1 MNGELVKRPAKER
14 LGRYLIFF
22 AGYTALALLMMRVC
36 FTFFVDNGK
45 GFGWAIDSLPVQLP
59 MLTGLR
65 DFLHGIVD
73 ALTNGTGKI
82 PLYDFRIGMGGD
94 ILTNL
99 AMWYLEPLS
108 AGGGIC

>member
-1 MNGELVKRPAKER
+1 MNGEHLKRPANGR
-14 LGRYLIFF
+14 PGRYLIFF
-22 AGYTALALLMMRVC
+22 AGYTVLALLLMRVC

-45 GFGWAIDSLPVQLP
+45 SFGWAIDSLPVQLP

-65 DFLHGIVD
+65 DFLRGVGE
-73 ALTNGTGKI
+73 ALTNGTGEI